1 MKKAILTLAIA
12 AALIL
17 TLGLSACKTD
27 GRQAEGGKFDELTTA
42 REVYGFS
49 AASAGTLVSAMNGGA
64 AQASLKAMS
73 EVTDQETVDT
83 LNRYMMLVES
93 MLGDGSFGIV
103 AGESDRAEYAVKE
116 TVTYRDLLGNP
127 VEYVLYYNETD
138 VTDEDKDAHE
148 TEIEKDFDI
157 EGVMV
162 IDGADYAIKG
172 EKETESE
179 EGESESECKFT
190 VTLNETK
197 RLVVK
202 QETETEEGETETEFV
217 YSTYE
222 NGEQTERST
231 FKYEKEDGETELEFT
246 LLKDGNM
253 QIFVFEEENGAIE
266 VKIGGKGGAK
276 NTPCASSRTKTV
288 RITNMKARTARSTKT
303 ATERYKRKAETLSF
317 FCKTEEQHALRRAVL
332 LKQMRKNMGSECN
345 LIEWFGK
352 QIRLAEQA
360 VCFEQTLFSLHI

>member
-172 EKETESE
+172 E
-179 EGESESECKFT
+179 
-190 VTLNETK
+190 
-197 RLVVK
+197 R
-202 QETETEEGETETEFV
+202 
-217 YSTYE
+217 
-222 NGEQTERST
+222 
-231 FKYEKEDGETELEFT
+231 
-246 LLKDGNM
+246 M
-253 QIFVFEEENGAIE
+253 
-266 VKIGGKGGAK
+266 
-276 NTPCASSRTKTV
+276 
-288 RITNMKARTARSTKT
+288 
-303 ATERYKRKAETLSF
+303 
-317 FCKTEEQHALRRAVL
+317 
-332 LKQMRKNMGSECN
+332 
-345 LIEWFGK
+345 
-352 QIRLAEQA
+352 
-360 VCFEQTLFSLHI
+360 

>member
-27 GRQAEGGKFDELTTA
+27 GRQAEGGRFDELTTA

-73 EVTDQETVDT
+73 ETTDQETVDT

-127 VEYVLYYNETD
+127 VEYVLYYNETE
-138 VTDEDKDAHE
+138 VTDEDDDAHE
-148 TEIEKDFDI
+148 AEAEKDFDI

-162 IDGADYAIKG
+162 IDGADYAVKG
-172 EKETESE
+172 EKETERE
-179 EGESESECKFT
+179 EGESESECIFT
-190 VTLNETK
+190 VTLGETK
-197 RLVVK
+197 RLVLK
-202 QETETEEGETETEFV
+202 QETETEEGETEPEFV

-246 LLKDGNM
+246 LLKDGDT
-253 QIFVFEEENGAIE
+253 QIFAFEEENGAIE

-276 NTPCASSRTKTV
+276 KYTV
-288 RITNMKARTARSTKT
+288 RIVEDENGSHYEYESKNGKIDK
-303 ATERYKRKAETLSF
+303 ERD
-317 FCKTEEQHALRRAVL
+317 
-332 LKQMRKNMGSECN
+332 
-345 LIEWFGK
+345 
-352 QIRLAEQA
+352 
-360 VCFEQTLFSLHI
+360 